1 MCFPSRHISPDIHFA
16 ILTNYY
22 LCLITENYVRPLIYC
37 PVQFPATKSISRWR
51 LTWEIM
57 MFLDTTLRLYPSRN
71 SLLQTVLDETL
82 QPVLWLNLAV
92 TSFRVCR
99 LFVFTLRKRILL
111 SRGIVFRIPPLRGKF
126 SMFHLSLIRFKNFWF
141 FYCWYLSYFAF
152 HSSNNLLLTN
162 LELFLSARW
171 LVPYRAVPLL
181 LSRRLLVYP
190 RGIIKLW
197 TTAGRL

>member
-1 MCFPSRHISPDIHFA
+1 MHPKTLLMHDMCFPSRRISPDIHFA

-22 LCLITENYVRPLIYC
+22 LCLITKNYVRPLIYC

-57 MFLDTTLRLYPSRN
+57 MFLDTTLRLYPSRD
-71 SLLQTVLDETL
+71 SLLQTVLDQTL
-82 QPVLWLNLAV
+82 QPILWLNLAV

-126 SMFHLSLIRFKNFWF
+126 SMFPLSLIRFKNFLIF
-141 FYCWYLSYFAF
+141 
-152 HSSNNLLLTN
+152 LLLIPVI
-162 LELFLSARW
+162 LCIS
-171 LVPYRAVPLL
+171 
-181 LSRRLLVYP
+181 
-190 RGIIKLW
+190 
-197 TTAGRL
+197 